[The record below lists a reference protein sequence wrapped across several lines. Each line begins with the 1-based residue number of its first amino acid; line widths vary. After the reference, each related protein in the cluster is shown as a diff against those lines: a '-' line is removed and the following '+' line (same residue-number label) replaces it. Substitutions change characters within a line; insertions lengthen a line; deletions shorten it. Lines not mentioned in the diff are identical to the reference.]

1 LSDHLPR
8 VSVGLAVFNG
18 EAFLEE
24 AISSILGQTY
34 QDFELIISDN
44 ASTDRTD
51 EICRRFAAKDP
62 RIKYSRNETNI
73 GGVNNEN
80 LTFKLSRGEFFRLAA
95 HDDVCAPT
103 LIEKC
108 VKALDDN
115 PDAVLCHSANVEID
129 ETGKQIGIRYG
140 REGCAATPSERFRE
154 LSWRWYPCEATYGLI
169 RTSILKKTRL
179 QQNYTGSDRVL
190 LCELGLYG
198 RFILLEEPLF
208 YKRFHAGNKYKDWR
222 GRMAWFFPDLAKT
235 GRPTFPNWLQLVDY
249 FETLRRVELPAT
261 ERVKCLV
268 WVGRWLGLHSPGLA
282 TDVATAIFMQLHSKE
297 WRTRRYSEVERWL

>member
-1 LSDHLPR
+1 MAFAGERSQAGALHEPVRLRAEGQVLGRASLSDHPPR
-8 VSVGLAVFNG
+8 VSIGLAVYNG
-18 EAFLEE
+18 DAFLEE
-24 AISSILGQTY
+24 AIESILAQTFR
-34 QDFELIISDN
+34 DFELIISDN

-51 EICRRFAAKDP
+51 EICKRYAAADP
-62 RIKYSRNETNI
+62 RIRYSRHPTNI

-80 LTFKLSRGEFFRLAA
+80 HTFTLARGEYFRLAA

-115 PDAVLCHSANVEID
+115 PDAVLCHSANIEID
-129 ETGKQIGIRYG
+129 ENGKQIGIRYG
-140 REGCAATPSERFRE
+140 REGCSQRPSQRFRE

-169 RTSILKKTRL
+169 RSNVLRKTRL

-208 YKRFHAGNKYKDWR
+208 YKRFH
-222 GRMAWFFPDLAKT
+222 
-235 GRPTFPNWLQLVDY
+235 
-249 FETLRRVELPAT
+249 
-261 ERVKCLV
+261 
-268 WVGRWLGLHSPGLA
+268 
-282 TDVATAIFMQLHSKE
+282 
-297 WRTRRYSEVERWL
+297 